1 YTRSPLGQQASVQ
14 HPDYV
19 EFTTFDEDIQPE
31 PEPDLTEPDIQD
43 MISNITKSETVQEV
57 PVPTVFKGAITRQR
71 AKVKL
76 ADEPS
81 LKQDE
86 LKGAEPVKEKQ
97 ASIPVQIPWLI
108 RSVHPDHP
116 CVRSAPS
123 LLLGNASLVYLA
135 RYNSTAYMGE
145 ASEQATMM
153 QVLNALREEMRV
165 MRQDL
170 GERMTRV
177 EQRPPP
183 LQPVRNVDRF
193 LNPNNRRYGV
203 PVHDNPETSTRNQ
216 QTDEDTGQQHGP
228 IPNQRAGLQPDDYGE
243 EEEEEGN
250 ITKSETVQEVPVP
263 TVFKGAITRQRA
275 KVKLADEPSLKQ
287 DELKGAEPVKE
298 KQASKNP
305 RALKLELASFSLPFP
320 VPIPWLIR
328 SVHPD
333 HP

>member
-1 YTRSPLGQQASVQ
+1 
-14 HPDYV
+14 
-19 EFTTFDEDIQPE
+19 
-31 PEPDLTEPDIQD
+31 
-43 MISNITKSETVQEV
+43 MISNITKSETVQKV

-97 ASIPVQIPWLI
+97 ASTK
-108 RSVHPDHP
+108 
-116 CVRSAPS
+116 
-123 LLLGNASLVYLA
+123 ASLVYLA

-145 ASEQATMM
+145 SSEQATMM

-243 EEEEEGN
+243 EEEEE
-250 ITKSETVQEVPVP
+250 
-263 TVFKGAITRQRA
+263 
-275 KVKLADEPSLKQ
+275 
-287 DELKGAEPVKE
+287 
-298 KQASKNP
+298 
-305 RALKLELASFSLPFP
+305 
-320 VPIPWLIR
+320 
-328 SVHPD
+328 
-333 HP
+333 